1 MLECKYGVACDPCC
15 KRSAARPNSTQN
27 NTHHLAKMMNSL
39 SLSLT
44 LTLSLLTLTLHHQQA
59 DAARSLSARRVR
71 GPNARSADKYD
82 RSITTFSPEGRLL
95 QVEYALIAAEERGRG
110 LTVCAECDGVVV
122 FAFPCGEDD
131 DADDFN
137 ASVDSPSPQSSASDS
152 VTIDEDA
159 MTKTNTMDDVTSSAQ
174 FQPLVDSAA
183 NTEHDPIH
191 NTKIHRL
198 SPTHLLL
205 TSGLAGDSRTLASAF
220 RRVASSWT
228 HVHYGEVV
236 TARELAKEMG
246 KVMHSIGLRPG
257 ARVLGVIGMLI
268 GLDDADDCGMA
279 TTDQMGVEV
288 RMYRSL
294 PGGTLDRCNTYCT
307 GGGADAAGNAARKY
321 ATETLAR
328 VISPT
333 KYDGDTESLSG
344 EEIIS
349 MKEQK
354 LRQVIEE
361 VGRMALMYHHESQ
374 TKEGELT
381 EAALDDNTIKR
392 FAVDI
397 WLVRAA
403 TAESAKDDDTAIN
416 PHRYL
421 GKALMETRYAR
432 RVALDQLTEAAKC
445 LMDKN
450 AKI

>member
-1 MLECKYGVACDPCC
+1 M
-15 KRSAARPNSTQN
+15 
-27 NTHHLAKMMNSL
+27 
-39 SLSLT
+39 
-44 LTLSLLTLTLHHQQA
+44 
-59 DAARSLSARRVR
+59 
-71 GPNARSADKYD
+71 
-82 RSITTFSPEGRLL
+82 
-95 QVEYALIAAEERGRG
+95 
-110 LTVCAECDGVVV
+110 VV
-122 FAFPCGEDD
+122 FAFPSGEDD
-131 DADDFN
+131 DGYDFN
-137 ASVDSPSPQSSASDS
+137 ALVDPPSPPSSASDS
-152 VTIDEDA
+152 VTIDGDA
-159 MTKTNTMDDVTSSAQ
+159 LTKTNTMDEVTSSAQ
-174 FQPLVDSAA
+174 SHPPVDSAA
-183 NTEHDPIH
+183 YTEHDPTH

-236 TARELAKEMG
+236 TARELSKEMG

-268 GLDDADDCGMA
+268 GLDDADDYGMA
-279 TTDQMGVEV
+279 ATDHLGVEV

-294 PGGTLDRCNTYCT
+294 PGGTLDRCNIYCT

-321 ATETLAR
+321 ATEKLAR
-328 VISPT
+328 VVSQT
-333 KYDGDTESLSG
+333 KYDGDKESLSG

-354 LRQVIEE
+354 LQQVIEE
-361 VGRMALMYHHESQ
+361 VGRLALRYHHESQ

-381 EAALDDNTIKR
+381 EAAHDDNTKKR
-392 FAVDI
+392 YAVDI

-403 TAESAKDDDTAIN
+403 AADSAKHNDTAIN

-432 RVALDQLTEAAKC
+432 RVALDQLTDAAKC
-445 LMDKN
+445 LMDRN

>member
-1 MLECKYGVACDPCC
+1 M
-15 KRSAARPNSTQN
+15 
-27 NTHHLAKMMNSL
+27 
-39 SLSLT
+39 
-44 LTLSLLTLTLHHQQA
+44 
-59 DAARSLSARRVR
+59 
-71 GPNARSADKYD
+71 
-82 RSITTFSPEGRLL
+82 

-122 FAFPCGEDD
+122 FAFPCGDDD
-131 DADDFN
+131 DADDLN
-137 ASVDSPSPQSSASDS
+137 ASVDSPSPPSP
-152 VTIDEDA
+152 VEY
-159 MTKTNTMDDVTSSAQ
+159 
-174 FQPLVDSAA
+174 AA
-183 NTEHDPIH
+183 NTDHDPTH
-191 NTKIHRL
+191 NAKIHRL

-268 GLDDADDCGMA
+268 GLDDADDYGMA
-279 TTDQMGVEV
+279 ATDHLGVEV

-294 PGGTLDRCNTYCT
+294 PGGTLDRCNICCT

-328 VISPT
+328 VLSPT
-333 KYDGDTESLSG
+333 KYDVDKESLSE

-354 LRQVIEE
+354 LQQVIEE
-361 VGRMALMYHHESQ
+361 VGRIALRYHHESQ
-374 TKEGELT
+374 TEEGELT

-392 FAVDI
+392 FHVDI

-403 TAESAKDDDTAIN
+403 AAESAKHDETSIN
-416 PHRYL
+416 SHRYL
-421 GKALMETRYAR
+421 GKASMETRYAR
-432 RVALDQLTEAAKC
+432 RVALDQLPDAAKC
-445 LMDKN
+445 LMN
-450 AKI
+450 